1 MHIDSRNYKGLRE
14 LVYHHHLDGM
24 VSGHGVADPY
34 TLHTSFASIHRN
46 KGSIPLFIK
55 LNRIGLWA
63 ELGTE
68 CTLRLPTDLCINI
81 CH

>member
-1 MHIDSRNYKGLRE
+1 MHVGSSNRKYLRKF
-14 LVYHHHLDGM
+14 VDHHHLDGM
-24 VSGHGVADPY
+24 VSGHGVTDPY

-46 KGSIPLFIK
+46 KGSISLFIK
-55 LNRIGLWA
+55 LDRIGLWA

-81 CH
+81 RH